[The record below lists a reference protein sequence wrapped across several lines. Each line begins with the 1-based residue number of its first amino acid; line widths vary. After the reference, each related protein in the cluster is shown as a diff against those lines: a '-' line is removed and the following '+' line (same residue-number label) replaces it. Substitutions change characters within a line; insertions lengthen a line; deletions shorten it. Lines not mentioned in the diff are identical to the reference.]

1 MTDSTDGIVFS
12 VSGQPDHTQVHKM
25 VKTAHPI
32 SGNEGN
38 VLNGRHQVDICGREE
53 IEKRLQPHMF
63 ERSMSTSAIE
73 HTNSKDLYREEDLK
87 SAKNSHDAVV
97 RNACVN
103 VICSQPSVPFYVGE
117 PNSNH
122 IQSHDKT
129 INSHDMSPDKSAMSL
144 KIDSLSI
151 VTTDQNDN
159 VSLPQSINSA
169 KPPLPSGSKR
179 SRSSVQGKQSWLLRL
194 FESKLFDMSIAISY
208 LFNSKEPGV
217 QTYLGKYCTCSTNSS
232 NYIHI

>member
-12 VSGQPDHTQVHKM
+12 VSGQQDHTQVHKM
-25 VKTAHPI
+25 VKTAHPV
-32 SGNEGN
+32 SENEGN
-38 VLNGRHQVDICGREE
+38 MPNGRHHMDICGREE

-73 HTNSKDLYREEDLK
+73 HTNSKDLYRDREEDLK
-87 SAKNSHDAVV
+87 CAKNDTII
-97 RNACVN
+97 RNPCVN
-103 VICSQPSVPFYVGE
+103 VICSQPSVPFYVGDT
-117 PNSNH
+117 NSNH

-129 INSHDMSPDKSAMSL
+129 IKSHDMSPDKTAMSL
-144 KIDSLSI
+144 DSLSI

-159 VSLPQSINSA
+159 VNIPQAINSA
-169 KPPLPSGSKR
+169 KPPLPSSSKR
-179 SRSSVQGKQSWLLRL
+179 SRSSGQGKQSWLLRL

-217 QTYLGKYCTCSTNSS
+217 QTYLGKY
-232 NYIHI
+232 

>member
-1 MTDSTDGIVFS
+1 MTDPTDGIVFS

-25 VKTAHPI
+25 VKTAHPV
-32 SGNEGN
+32 SETEGN
-38 VLNGRHQVDICGREE
+38 MPNGRHQMDICSREE
-53 IEKRLQPHMF
+53 IEKRLAPHMF

-73 HTNSKDLYREEDLK
+73 HTNSKDLFRDREEDLK
-87 SAKNSHDAVV
+87 CAKNDTII
-97 RNACVN
+97 RNPCVN

-117 PNSNH
+117 SNSNH

-129 INSHDMSPDKSAMSL
+129 MSHDMSPDKTAMSL

-159 VSLPQSINSA
+159 VNLPQSVNSA
-169 KPPLPSGSKR
+169 KPPLPSSSKR
-179 SRSSVQGKQSWLLRL
+179 SRSSIQGKQSWLLRL

-217 QTYLGKYCTCSTNSS
+217 QTYLGKYM
-232 NYIHI
+232 